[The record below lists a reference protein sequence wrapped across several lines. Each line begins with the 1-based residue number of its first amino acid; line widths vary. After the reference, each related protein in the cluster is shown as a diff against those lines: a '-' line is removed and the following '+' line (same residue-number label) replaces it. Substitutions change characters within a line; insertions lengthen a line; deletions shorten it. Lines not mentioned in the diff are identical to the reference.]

1 MNILQRIIR
10 AITPAGDPSAPAASR
25 GTVAAGVDVGQVEAV
40 EREEFE
46 AGEQRDEESG

>member
-10 AITPAGDPSAPAASR
+10 AITPAGDPSAPAAGR
-25 GTVAAGVDVGQVEAV
+25 GTVAAGVDVGQVGAV

-46 AGEQRDEESG
+46 PDEHQDEESE